1 MPRPILI
8 LDRYE
13 PNRTLLSEVVR
24 LEGWEPISFDRVD
37 DFLRWRTVEGAPRP
51 AGALIDAWTVDW
63 RLREVHAAVAPP
75 VAVIVMTTLASQ
87 IGPWWSLGVSF
98 FLAKPFYLAELV
110 AALRRSMGTVDLR
123 AVPAAPP
130 ASEPDRQSA
139 TPMRRRL
146 LA

>member
-24 LEGWEPISFDRVD
+24 LEGWEPIAFDGVD
-37 DFLRWRTVEGAPRP
+37 DFLHLRTAAGAPRP
-51 AGALIDAWTVDW
+51 VGALIDAWTVDS
-63 RLREVHAAVAPP
+63 RLGEVHATIAPP
-75 VAVIVMTTLASQ
+75 VTVIVMTTQALQ
-87 IGPWWSLGVSF
+87 IRPWWSLGVSL

-110 AALRRSMGTVDLR
+110 AALRRSMGTPDLK

-130 ASEPDRQSA
+130 ASEPDRPSA
-139 TPMRRRL
+139 STMRRRL

>member
-13 PNRTLLSEVVR
+13 PNRTLLSEVIR
-24 LEGWEPISFDRVD
+24 LEGWEPITFAGVD
-37 DFLRWRTVEGAPRP
+37 DFLQRRTAVGAPRP
-51 AGALIDAWTVDW
+51 AGALIDAWTVDG

-75 VAVIVMTTLASQ
+75 VTVIVMTTRASQ
-87 IGPWWSLGVSF
+87 IRPWRSLGVSL

-110 AALRRSMGTVDLR
+110 AALRRSMGTLDLR

-130 ASEPDRQSA
+130 ASEPDRPSA
-139 TPMRRRL
+139 ALMRRRL

>member
-24 LEGWEPISFDRVD
+24 LEGWEPITFDRVE
-37 DFLRWRTVEGAPRP
+37 DFLRWRTAEGTPRP
-51 AGALIDAWTVDW
+51 AGALIDAWTAHG
-63 RLREVHAAVAPP
+63 RPREVHAAVAPP
-75 VAVIVMTTLASQ
+75 VTVIVMTTQASQ
-87 IGPWWSLGVSF
+87 IRPWWALGVSL

-110 AALRRSMGTVDLR
+110 AALRRSMGTLDLK

-130 ASEPDRQSA
+130 ASEPDRQA
-139 TPMRRRL
+139 ETPMRRRL